1 MSRESA
7 PVLIMAG
14 GTGGHVMPALAVA
27 ACLQAQNIPV
37 VWLGT
42 PKGLEARLVPQAGY
56 PIEWISVAGLRG
68 KGIMRLLRA
77 PFMLAHALFQAWVL
91 IRRIRP
97 RVVLGM
103 GGFASGPG
111 GIAARCLGIPLV
123 VHEQNAIPGM
133 TNRVL
138 SRFASIVLEAF
149 PGAFAAKRRAVAI
162 GNPVRA
168 EIAALPAPAVRWA
181 ERHDAP
187 RLLVLGG
194 SQGAQA
200 LNECLPQ
207 ALRLLAP
214 ELSVQIWHQTG
225 ANGYDMTVAAYAAA
239 AVPARLEAFIDDMA
253 SAYGWADL
261 VLCRAGALTVAELAA
276 AGVGAVLVPFPYA
289 VDDHQTA
296 NARYL
301 EQAGAA
307 HIVPQDQLDHESLAQ
322 HLSKLLQDRQELLRM
337 AEAARTLARA
347 EAAAQVAQY
356 CLQAASARAP
366 VSPKK
371 SPAKNTGE
379 QL

>member
-42 PKGLEARLVPQAGY
+42 QKGLEARLVPQAGY

-111 GIAARCLGIPLV
+111 GIAARCLRIPLV
-123 VHEQNAIPGM
+123 VHEQNAIPGL
-133 TNRVL
+133 TNRLL

-337 AEAARTLARA
+337 AEAARTLAQT

-356 CLQAASARAP
+356 CLQAASARAT